1 MTPQAVAAGTGH
13 AFDLTE
19 DQQAVRD
26 MVRDFAESEIRPIAA
41 KIDETHEFPAETTR
55 KMGELGL
62 LGMFVPE
69 SYGGAGMDYL
79 SYVIAVEEL
88 SRVCA
93 SHGVICSVNNSLVSY
108 PILAYGTEAA
118 EAAVSRAAR
127 QGRAARLLLPHR
139 AERRQQR
146 ANQQTTATR
155 DGDDYVLNGTKMF
168 ITTAGPADVLIVY
181 AATDRS
187 LGAKGISAFI
197 VDATTPGVTKGKK
210 ELKLGIHAS
219 DTREI
224 AFQNARVPAAN
235 LLGEHNKGYTVALAT
250 LGGGRIGIA
259 AQALGIAQAAVEA
272 SGEVRERARAVR
284 PQDRRVRR
292 DPPDAR
298 GQRDRAR
305 HRAAARLPR
314 GMAARSGPPARQ
326 GGVAR
331 QVARLGGR
339 DEVRELGDP
348 GARRLRLSRRVQR
361 RALLARC
368 AHHRDLR
375 RHDGSPEDGRRGA
388 GAEGAPARLTMTLTR
403 FGRNR

>member
-69 SYGGAGMDYL
+69 GYGGAGMDYL

-108 PILAYGTEAA
+108 PILAYGTEAQKQQYLVPLA
-118 EAAVSRAAR
+118 KGE
-127 QGRAARLLLPHR
+127 LLGCYCLTEPN
-139 AERRQQR
+139 AGSNA

-155 DGDDYVLNGTKMF
+155 DGEHYVLNGTKMF

-272 SGEVRERARAVR
+272 SVKYANEREQFDRKIGEFDAIRHMLADSAVELETARLLVYQAAWLRDMERPHVKEASLAKWHASEAATRCANLAIQVHGGYGYMSEYHVER
-284 PQDRRVRR
+284 YWR
-292 DPPDAR
+292 DAR
-298 GQRDRAR
+298 ICEIYEGTTEVQKMVVAGQVLKEHAI
-305 HRAAARLPR
+305 
-314 GMAARSGPPARQ
+314 
-326 GGVAR
+326 
-331 QVARLGGR
+331 
-339 DEVRELGDP
+339 
-348 GARRLRLSRRVQR
+348 
-361 RALLARC
+361 
-368 AHHRDLR
+368 
-375 RHDGSPEDGRRGA
+375 GS
-388 GAEGAPARLTMTLTR
+388 
-403 FGRNR
+403 